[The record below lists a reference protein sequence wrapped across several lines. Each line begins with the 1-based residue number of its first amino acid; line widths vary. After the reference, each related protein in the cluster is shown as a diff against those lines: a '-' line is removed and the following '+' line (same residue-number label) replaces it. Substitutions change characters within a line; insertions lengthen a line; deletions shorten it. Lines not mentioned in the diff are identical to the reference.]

1 MASPAQTLSFAERT
15 NTFDSFLSFHAE
27 NMCYVG
33 NLLVTFDGG
42 DIYTHDSDTYN
53 QFYGI
58 DYPSYLQA
66 VFNQNPTFKKS
77 FVALTE
83 GSNTVFACPEIQTQV
98 MSYGTTP
105 QQSALIE
112 EDFDNEEGEFITDFL
127 CDINS
132 QQGLINGDSLK
143 GKFIV
148 IKFYKT
154 SASELVVLDYAQIKT
169 IDSALNVR

>member
-1 MASPAQTLSFAERT
+1 MASPAQTLSFSEST
-15 NTFDSFLSFHAE
+15 NTFDSFLSYHAE
-27 NMCYVG
+27 NMCYIG

-42 DIYTHDSDTYN
+42 DMYTHDSDTYN
-53 QFYGI
+53 QFYGV
-58 DYPSYLQA
+58 DYPSYIKV

-83 GSNTVFACPEIQTQV
+83 GGNTVFACPEIQTQV

-105 QQSALIE
+105 QQSNLVE
-112 EDFDNEEGEFITDFL
+112 EDFDDEEGEFIAALLGDS
-127 CDINS
+127 NS
-132 QQGLINGDSLK
+132 QDGLINGDSLK
-143 GKFIV
+143 GKYII